1 MALMVAGCNE
11 PRYDMNESS
20 AFVKRIEEGDTVLT
34 QEEYAQMI
42 QLLNDGYKYMQSR
55 IADAAFASNPS
66 NAIKA
71 IESFAGDTVLKAVKR
86 DSQLFVNLLERTNL
100 NDKNAKALNK
110 YLKKYD
116 ELQSSLEPV
125 DMSDD

>member
-71 IESFAGDTVLKAVKR
+71 IESFADDTVLKAVKR

-125 DMSDD
+125 DMNDD